1 MTHRAGRHFLQ
12 LPGPSETPGRILRAL
27 SRPVIDHR
35 GPEFNALAARVL
47 EGTKSIFK
55 TDQTAFI
62 YPSSA
67 TGAWEA
73 ALVNTLSP
81 GDRVL
86 MFDHGVFAERW
97 KGVAERVG
105 LEVDWRPG
113 DWRGPVPAE
122 AVAAALHEDAAHEIK
137 SVLVVHNET
146 STGVTTDIA
155 AVRRAMDDAGHP
167 ALLMVD
173 AVSSLAATDYQHDGW
188 GVDVS
193 VSGSQKAVM
202 LPPGLAL
209 LAVSA
214 KALEAHASST
224 SPRSYWDWSAMIEAN
239 ARDVFPY
246 TPSTNL
252 LYGLDEAIQMLHAE
266 GLDQV
271 FARHA
276 RHAEATRRAVAAWG
290 LDNFSVDPAAHSNA
304 LTAVAAPEGHDA
316 DALRAIVRDTFDMSL
331 GGGLGRLKGRVFRI
345 GHLGDLND
353 LTLAGTLA
361 GVEMALE
368 VAGWPFEP
376 GGTQA
381 AIDYLAACAKEA
393 R

>member
-47 EGTKSIFK
+47 AGVKWIFK

-81 GDRVL
+81 GDRIL

-105 LEVDWRPG
+105 LEVEWRPG
-113 DWRGPVPAE
+113 DWRRPVSGD
-122 AVAAALHEDAAHEIK
+122 AVATALRDDTAHRIK
-137 SVLVVHNET
+137 AVLVVHNET
-146 STGVTTDIA
+146 STGVTTDVE
-155 AVRRAMDDAGHP
+155 AVRRAIDEAEHP

-173 AVSSLAATDYQHDGW
+173 AVSSLAATDYRHDRW
-188 GVDVS
+188 RVDVS
-193 VSGSQKAVM
+193 VSGSQKAIM
-202 LPPGLAL
+202 LPPGLAFV
-209 LAVSA
+209 AVSA
-214 KALEAHASST
+214 KALASHATST
-224 SPRSYWDWSAMIEAN
+224 SSRSYWDWTAMIEAN

-252 LYGLDEAIQMLHAE
+252 LYGLDEAIQMLQAE
-266 GLDQV
+266 GLDEV

-290 LDNFSVDPAAHSNA
+290 LENFSVDPAAHSNA
-304 LTAVAAPEGHDA
+304 LTAVAAPERHDA
-316 DALRAIVRDTFDMSL
+316 DALRAVVRDTFDMSL
-331 GGGLGRLKGRVFRI
+331 GGGLGRLKGDVFRI
-345 GHLGDLND
+345 GHLGDIND

-361 GVEMALE
+361 GVEMALH
-368 VAGWPFEP
+368 VAGWPVQS

-381 AIDYLAACAKEA
+381 AIDYLAGCAKEDQ
-393 R
+393 